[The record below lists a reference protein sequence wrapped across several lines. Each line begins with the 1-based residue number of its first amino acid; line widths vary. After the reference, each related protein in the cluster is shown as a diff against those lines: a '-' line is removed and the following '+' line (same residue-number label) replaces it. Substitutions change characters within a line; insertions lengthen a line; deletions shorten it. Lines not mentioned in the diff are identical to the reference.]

1 MLPIRLPR
9 SEGARSLRFL
19 PRRVIQ
25 AMAENA
31 TANMILGERAV
42 PSRFLVLRLA
52 GDAEEKAEQESQFAD
67 SRDAIEGE
75 VLREARARDF
85 RLRGALELEVRPL
98 LEAELDDPLV
108 AALLRSLVDE
118 EELPA
123 TLARLREEKELIL
136 ARRLHRLQIDSR
148 PRGAAVYVDHRQL
161 DRVTP
166 CRLDDLPGGTHAIT
180 LSLPGYLL
188 HEGIVAIDE
197 QTRGAQQQYLVELE
211 PEPPMGV
218 LELMTFPGQAT
229 ATVALGAR
237 RSALGSDNDR
247 SLSHRE
253 PSRGG
258 GRSEATQG
266 AAHST
271 DRPERPEPEERS
283 DDVETRETP
292 TRFRLPA
299 GPCRIEITRPDYAPL
314 AFDYEL
320 PPGPDERPAR
330 VQLKLEYAGDDRDV
344 PVGTLIVYKPDP
356 TPRPRE
362 LRPLDRPEET
372 ISTFFRDTAEAGG
385 EVPAGLAPA
394 PEPELLGE
402 RPLYKGVLV
411 IGRDDRNATVT
422 PDVKL
427 FDPGNT
433 VSRGCHAWL
442 HVYTDPG
449 TGAEYNTFVITN
461 NSPGGILVDGRV
473 VMESVA
479 LGDSTEIQIGI
490 FRMRIRKE
498 TPAPSVQF

>member
-9 SEGARSLRFL
+9 SEGARSLRYL

-42 PSRFLVLRLA
+42 PGRFLVLRLA
-52 GDAEEKAEQESQFAD
+52 ADAEERAEQESQFAD

-75 VLREARARDF
+75 VLRESRARDF

-98 LEAELDDPLV
+98 LDTELDDPELL
-108 AALLRSLVDE
+108 ALLRSLVDE

-166 CRLDDLPGGTHAIT
+166 CRLDDLPGGAHAIT
-180 LSLPGYLL
+180 LSLPGFLL
-188 HEGIVAIDE
+188 HEGVVEIDE
-197 QTRGAQQQYLVELE
+197 QTRGARQQYLVELE

-218 LELMTFPGQAT
+218 LELVTFPGQAT
-229 ATVALGAR
+229 ATVAQSTERRAQSEEGPVPAL
-237 RSALGSDNDR
+237 RSALCA
-247 SLSHRE
+247 LS
-253 PSRGG
+253 G
-258 GRSEATQG
+258 SEATE
-266 AAHST
+266 S
-271 DRPERPEPEERS
+271 
-283 DDVETRETP
+283 ETRETP

-299 GPCRIEITRPDYAPL
+299 GPHRIEITRPDYAPFT
-314 AFDYEL
+314 FDYEL
-320 PPGPDERPAR
+320 PPGPDERPSR
-330 VQLKLEYAGDDRDV
+330 VQLKLEYAGDDHDV

-356 TPRPRE
+356 TPRPRDV
-362 LRPLDRPEET
+362 RPLDRPEET
-372 ISTFFRDTAEAGG
+372 ISTFFGDTVAEMETSAAGHLPDPSQG
-385 EVPAGLAPA
+385 RLAP
-394 PEPELLGE
+394 PEPEVLGE

-411 IGRDDRNATVT
+411 IGRDDRNATVK

-490 FRMRIRKE
+490 FRLRVRKE
-498 TPAPSVQF
+498 TPMPSVQF

>member
-9 SEGARSLRFL
+9 SEGARSLRYL

-42 PSRFLVLRLA
+42 PSRFLVLRLV
-52 GDAEEKAEQESQFAD
+52 GDPEEKAEQESQFAD

-98 LEAELDDPLV
+98 LEGDLDDPV
-108 AALLRSLVDE
+108 VVALLRSLVDE

-123 TLARLREEKELIL
+123 TLVRLREEKELIL

-180 LSLPGYLL
+180 LSLPGHLL
-188 HEGIVAIDE
+188 HEGVVAIDE

-229 ATVALGAR
+229 ATVYCGSRIADR
-237 RSALGSDNDR
+237 GSDEEGP
-247 SLSHRE
+247 LSD
-253 PSRGG
+253 PQSG
-258 GRSEATQG
+258 
-266 AAHST
+266 
-271 DRPERPEPEERS
+271 
-283 DDVETRETP
+283 ETRETP

-299 GPCRIEITRPDYAPL
+299 GPCRIEITRPDYAPFS
-314 AFDYEL
+314 FDYEL

-362 LRPLDRPEET
+362 LRPMDRPEET
-372 ISTFFRDTAEAGG
+372 ISTFFRDTAEAGVG
-385 EVPAGLAPA
+385 EPGFDAEGRTLGGPGALAPS
-394 PEPELLGE
+394 PEPEVLGE

-498 TPAPSVQF
+498 TPVPSVQF